1 MDATNWRGEQ
11 AIRFGVVNR
20 KVSGGNRT
28 WEGAKTQ
35 STLMSV
41 IQSGGVRSF
50 SPIGFLI
57 NALAA
62 LTAPKPIL
70 TPATGR

>member
-20 KVSGGNRT
+20 KFWGGNRT

-35 STLMSV
+35 STPMSV
-41 IQSGGVRSF
+41 IQSAGVRSL
-50 SPIGFLI
+50 SPIRFLI
-57 NALAA
+57 NA
-62 LTAPKPIL
+62 LTAPKPTLI
-70 TPATGR
+70 PATGR